1 MVAIIKFY
9 APDAGIRH
17 NNSRSKQN
25 MKHKVSI
32 IGAGMTGST
41 TAHWLAEREIADIV
55 LVDIVEGMPQ
65 GKALDL
71 LEAMPVI
78 GSDAII
84 VGSNDYETTA
94 GSDIVVITAGLPRK
108 PGMSRDDLLAANA
121 AIVRKATEETIKYSP
136 DAIYVIL
143 TNPLDVMAYLA
154 MKVAKLPPYRV
165 VGQAGILDS
174 ARMRAFVAAELGVSV
189 ENVHCYVLGGH
200 GDDMVPLTRH
210 SYGAWGTLVRA
221 LSAESLAAIVE
232 RTRKGGGEIV
242 SLLKTGSAFYAPS
255 IAVTQM
261 VEAIL
266 KNKHLI
272 VPAAAYLQGEY
283 GLQDIFFGVPVQLGR
298 KGVEK
303 ILEYN
308 LSDEEQ
314 AALRASAEGVLD
326 NIKKLAI

>member
-1 MVAIIKFY
+1 M
-9 APDAGIRH
+9 
-17 NNSRSKQN
+17 QN
-25 MKHKVSI
+25 KVSI

-41 TAHWLAEREIADIV
+41 TAHWLAEREIADVV

-78 GSDAII
+78 GKDVSI
-84 VGSNDYETTA
+84 VGSNEYSATA

-108 PGMSRDDLLAANA
+108 PGMSRDDLLFANA
-121 AIVRKATEETIKYSP
+121 EIVRKATQESIKYSP
-136 DAIYVIL
+136 DAIFVVL
-143 TNPLDVMAYLA
+143 TNPLDSMAYLT
-154 MKVAKLPPYRV
+154 MKVADVAPYRV

-174 ARMRAFVAAELGVSV
+174 ARMRAFVAMELGVSV

-200 GDDMVPLTRH
+200 GDEMVPLTRH
-210 SYGAWGTLVRA
+210 SNVAGVPLVEILPPER
-221 LSAESLAAIVE
+221 LSAIVE

-266 KNKHLI
+266 KDKHLI
-272 VPAAAYLQGEY
+272 IPASAYLNGEY
-283 GLQDIFFGVPVQLGR
+283 GLRDIYFGVPVQLGR

-303 ILEYN
+303 IIEYR
-308 LSDEEQ
+308 LSPEEEV
-314 AALRASAEGVLD
+314 ALRNSAKGVAE
-326 NIKKLAI
+326 NTAKLKL

>member
-1 MVAIIKFY
+1 M
-9 APDAGIRH
+9 
-17 NNSRSKQN
+17 QN
-25 MKHKVSI
+25 KVSI

-41 TAHWLAEREIADIV
+41 TAHWLAEREIADVV

-78 GSDAII
+78 GKDVNI
-84 VGSNDYETTA
+84 VGSNEYAATA

-108 PGMSRDDLLAANA
+108 PGMSRDDLLMANA
-121 AIVRKATEETIKYSP
+121 EIVRKATEESIKYSP
-136 DAIYVIL
+136 DAIFVVL
-143 TNPLDVMAYLA
+143 TNPLDSMAYLT
-154 MKVAKLPPYRV
+154 MKVANVPAHRV

-174 ARMRAFVAAELGVSV
+174 ARMRAFVAMELGVSV

-200 GDDMVPLTRH
+200 GDEMVPLTRH
-210 SYGAWGTLVRA
+210 SNVAGVPLEEILPPDR
-221 LSAESLAAIVE
+221 LAAIVD

-266 KNKHLI
+266 KDKHLI
-272 VPAAAYLQGEY
+272 VPASAFLNGEY
-283 GLQDIFFGVPVQLGR
+283 GLRDIFFGVPVQLGR

-303 ILEYN
+303 IIEYR
-308 LSDEEQ
+308 LSPEEA
-314 AALRASAEGVLD
+314 AALKNSAKGVAE
-326 NIKKLAI
+326 NTAKLMV